1 MLETNYEL
9 IEIKKKAR
17 SNKAKIWQD
26 IVHRLDHVSE
36 INLYHISKITKS
48 NDVVVVPGKVLGDG
62 VLTHSVTIG
71 ALSYTKSAKNKIKEA
86 GGISFSI
93 PELITKYPEGN
104 GVKIIVG

>member
-26 IVHRLDHVSE
+26 IVQRLDHVSE

-48 NDVVVVPGKVLGDG
+48 NQ
-62 VLTHSVTIG
+62 
-71 ALSYTKSAKNKIKEA
+71 
-86 GGISFSI
+86 FS
-93 PELITKYPEGN
+93 
-104 GVKIIVG
+104 

>member
-17 SNKAKIWQD
+17 SNKAKIWKD
-26 IVHRLDHVSE
+26 IVIRLNNVSE
-36 INLYHISKITKS
+36 INLRHISKITKP

-62 VLTHSVTIG
+62 MLTHSVTIG
-71 ALSYTKSAKNKIKEA
+71 ALSYTTSAKNKIKEA
-86 GGISFSI
+86 GGNSFSI

-104 GVKIIVG
+104 GIKIIVG